1 MESPRIDDEHNL
13 IARYAATLAHYD
25 SKSPSEG
32 ELSNKMN
39 SSFSGSG
46 SIDSFQLSP
55 EFKMHQNLIDELEA
69 SNRHIM
75 EEISQL
81 RQAKDASYSNSNLL
95 FELQMIK
102 QHKGELESRMGK
114 LQNGRRDLMD
124 QLERLMGMLKS
135 RDSNAER
142 VTSPRQRTFSN
153 GSPGKLTLVTSPRL
167 SSTRS
172 YSSRNGTP
180 QLTPQ
185 HSISSN
191 SSTYSRTKRQ
201 FSELFSAAD
210 AINDALSQLVDHVTR
225 EEEDEILQSQYD
237 SPFVQSEELSI

>member
-13 IARYAATLAHYD
+13 IARYAATLAQHE
-25 SKSPSEG
+25 SKSSSEG
-32 ELSNKMN
+32 EHSSGPTN
-39 SSFSGSG
+39 SCSGSM
-46 SIDSFQLSP
+46 DSFQMSP
-55 EFKMHQNLIDELEA
+55 EFKMHQNLIDELES
-69 SNRHIM
+69 SNRQIM

-81 RQAKDASYSNSNLL
+81 RQAKDASYSNSTLL
-95 FELQMIK
+95 FELQMLK

-114 LQNGRRDLMD
+114 LQNGRQDLME

-135 RDSNAER
+135 RDSNIENIS
-142 VTSPRQRTFSN
+142 SPRHRTYSN
-153 GSPGKLTLVTSPRL
+153 GSPGKLTLVTSPRHG
-167 SSTRS
+167 STRS

-210 AINDALSQLVDHVTR
+210 AINDALSQLVTHVTR
-225 EEEDEILQSQYD
+225 DEEDEILQSQYLSEPVFLV
-237 SPFVQSEELSI
+237 SPK

>member
-13 IARYAATLAHYD
+13 IARYASKLAQHTSD
-25 SKSPSEG
+25 PKPHSEPNIS
-32 ELSNKMN
+32 LVD
-39 SSFSGSG
+39 SFSGSD
-46 SIDSFQLSP
+46 SLDSFNVSP

-69 SNRHIM
+69 SNRQIM

-81 RQAKDASYSNSNLL
+81 RQAKDASFSSSNLV
-95 FELQMIK
+95 FELQMLK
-102 QHKGELESRMGK
+102 QHKGDLESRMNK
-114 LQNGRRDLMD
+114 LQSGRQDLME

-135 RDSNAER
+135 RD
-142 VTSPRQRTFSN
+142 N
-153 GSPGKLTLVTSPRL
+153 GSNNPSPMHRPNSQGSPSKMTLVTSPRL
-167 SSTRS
+167 GSARS

-185 HSISSN
+185 HSTSSN

-210 AINDALSQLVDHVTR
+210 AINDALSQLVNHVTKD
-225 EEEDEILQSQYD
+225 EEDEILQSQYSAFPLQLED
-237 SPFVQSEELSI
+237 NGH